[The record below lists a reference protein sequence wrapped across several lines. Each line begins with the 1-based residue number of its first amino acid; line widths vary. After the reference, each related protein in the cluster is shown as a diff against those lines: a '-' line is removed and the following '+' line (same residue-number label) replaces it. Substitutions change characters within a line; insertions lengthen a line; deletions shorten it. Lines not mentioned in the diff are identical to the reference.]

1 MVVLVSTGKSMDLV
15 ETALN
20 LRDIRPSLPIIVLKN
35 PASAERDMTEET
47 LISEAIP
54 QVPILT
60 IEEFQSCQDEI
71 KGLRKP
77 KVGNQR

>member
-1 MVVLVSTGKSMDLV
+1 MDLV

-20 LRDIRPSLPIIVLKN
+20 LRDIRPSLPIIVLTN
-35 PASAERDMTEET
+35 PANPERDTAGET

-60 IEEFQSCQDEI
+60 IEQFQSCHDEI
-71 KGLRKP
+71 KGLRKERRI
-77 KVGNQR
+77 GNED